1 METFIAVSSLIGWEV
16 TDMEEKDLAKVTKML
31 EHGGTMLAKH
41 CDQCGAPLFKYQG
54 KVVCAVCD
62 SKKEEAQREQTQL
75 AVPVETRPAI
85 SSQAMEPVKQGQIT
99 LPDRRLSVVVGSEQ
113 LNEAA
118 IEAVI
123 IAKINDIASRLAT
136 ETYPNKIQMYLEI
149 LETSL
154 RVLKELHAI
163 SK

>member
-1 METFIAVSSLIGWEV
+1 
-16 TDMEEKDLAKVTKML
+16 ML

-41 CDQCGAPLFKYQG
+41 CECGAPLFRYQG
-54 KVVCAVCD
+54 RVVCPVCD
-62 SKKEEAQREQTQL
+62 SKKEEQQREQTQL

-85 SSQAMEPVKQGQIT
+85 SSQAMEPLKQNQIT
-99 LPDRRLSVVVGSEQ
+99 LPEQRVSVMVGSEQ

-118 IEAVI
+118 VEAVI
-123 IAKINDIASRLAT
+123 IAKINDITARLAT

-154 RVLKELHAI
+154 RILKELHNI

>member
-1 METFIAVSSLIGWEV
+1 MEV
-16 TDMEEKDLAKVTKML
+16 TDMEEKDLQKVTKML

-54 KVVCAVCD
+54 KIVCAVCD
-62 SKKEEAQREQTQL
+62 SKREEAARDSKRQEEQREQTQL

-85 SSQAMEPVKQGQIT
+85 SSQSMEPVKQTQIT
-99 LPDRRLSVVVGSEQ
+99 VPDRRMSVMVGGEQ

-123 IAKINDIASRLAT
+123 IAKINDITSRLAT

>member
-1 METFIAVSSLIGWEV
+1 
-16 TDMEEKDLAKVTKML
+16 MEEKDLQKVTKML

-54 KVVCAVCD
+54 KVTCAVCD
-62 SKKEEAQREQTQL
+62 SKRENTQL

-99 LPDRRLSVVVGSEQ
+99 VPDRRLSVMVGGNDQ

-123 IAKINDIASRLAT
+123 IAKINDITSRLAT
-136 ETYPNKIQMYLEI
+136 ETYPNKIQMYLEM